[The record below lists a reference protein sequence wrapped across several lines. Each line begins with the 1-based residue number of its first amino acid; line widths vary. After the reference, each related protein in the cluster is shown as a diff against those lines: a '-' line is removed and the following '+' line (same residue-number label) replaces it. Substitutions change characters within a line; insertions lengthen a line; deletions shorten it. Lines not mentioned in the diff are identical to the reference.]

1 MKQLS
6 LADKRKNLFV
16 PSYHCHLLITVKWA
30 PFWSSQSQQEASS
43 IWVTYTNQQAMGWST
58 VFGLWIGSWTKVCCS
73 RNGDRL
79 PKAKKKLFV
88 TPGKPSTSPG
98 HLSCEPTHKN
108 REHQGKFLK
117 FSLDNKITSNFP
129 QTTKWLQ
136 LIFTLIDCFRA
147 CL

>member
-6 LADKRKNLFV
+6 LADKRKNPFV
-16 PSYHCHLLITVKWA
+16 PSYHCRLLITVKWA

-43 IWVTYTNQQAMGWST
+43 VWVTHINQQAMGWST

-79 PKAKKKLFV
+79 PKAKKTLFV
-88 TPGKPSTSPG
+88 TPSKPSTSPG
-98 HLSCEPTHKN
+98 HLSSEPTHKN
-108 REHQGKFLK
+108 REHQEKFLK